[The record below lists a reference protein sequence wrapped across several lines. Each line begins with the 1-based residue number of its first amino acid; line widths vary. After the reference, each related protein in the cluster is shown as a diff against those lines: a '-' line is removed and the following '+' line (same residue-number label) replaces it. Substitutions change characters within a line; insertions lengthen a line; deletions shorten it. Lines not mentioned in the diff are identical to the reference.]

1 MCKKKDNIIS
11 IKEMKVTKADFRQ
24 DPLLDRLKLMV
35 KDFFPFSAPKE
46 GRNTSTDMGF
56 IAEILVKEG
65 RAGQI

>member
-1 MCKKKDNIIS
+1 
-11 IKEMKVTKADFRQ
+11 MKVTKADFRQ
-24 DPLLDRLKLMV
+24 NPLLDRLMV